1 MSNFW
6 HFGDSYSMNDFSL
19 ETPQNEYKAET
30 QVNNFGHIISQK
42 LGIGYK
48 FRGVTGF
55 SNELI
60 FRRILWNLNYFQKND
75 IIFINWS
82 YFTRGTYVD
91 NKGTLRS
98 TNNWFDENMPGMTD
112 EGLDELS
119 KIENYSFIMDY
130 ILSYNYDFN
139 TKLFFGYVAP
149 LFHTLT
155 TKGIKIYNLFINHK
169 EKLTYGNELKS
180 FKMPIKMG
188 ENVIFEESYIEW
200 LKKNKLHEEEEGH
213 YTSGNQEFIA
223 NEIIKRINKNS
234 NLI

>member
-19 ETPQNEYKAET
+19 ENPQNEYKAET
-30 QVNNFGHIISQK
+30 QVDNFGHIISQK
-42 LGIGYK
+42 LGKNYK

-60 FRRILWNLNYFQKND
+60 FRRILWNINNFKKND

-82 YFTRGTYVD
+82 YFTRGSYVD
-91 NKGTLRS
+91 NKATIRS
-98 TNNWFDENMPGMTD
+98 TNNWFDENMPGLTD
-112 EGLDELS
+112 EGIDTLKS
-119 KIENYSFIMDY
+119 IENYSFIMDY

-139 TKLFFGYVAP
+139 IKLFYGYVSP
-149 LFHTLT
+149 LFFNLIN
-155 TKGIKIYNLFINHK
+155 KGIKIYNLFINYS
-169 EKLTYGNELKS
+169 EELTFGKS
-180 FKMPIKMG
+180 YKKFVMPVKMG
-188 ENVIFEESYIEW
+188 ENIIFEESYIEW
-200 LKKNKLHEEEEGH
+200 LRKNELHADEEGH